1 MNLLSLLLPWRR
13 KPTAPRRPWPDEDT
27 LPALDAVDEDRPR
40 GCGWFDS
47 SHDLQH
53 GLCVREH
60 AGPDTLAREL
70 PLASWLDL
78 QLAGWHAGMPL
89 TQQT

>member
-1 MNLLSLLLPWRR
+1 MNLMRFLPWSRQ
-13 KPTAPRRPWPDEDT
+13 PAARPSLRPDET
-27 LPALDAVDEDRPR
+27 VLPALDAEEAAAPR

-60 AGPDTLAREL
+60 ASADTLAREL
-70 PLASWLDL
+70 PLAHWLEF
-78 QLAGWHAGMPL
+78 QLNGWRPVASL
-89 TQQT
+89 THPT